1 MTSFIGIIFVLSFQD
16 EEWKR
21 LFEQL
26 HSDVESKLDRVQFD
40 ALKEELEKQLRA
52 LAKRLSLMSRDY
64 NNLDDDAAGIR
75 KWVPRKN
82 IVAHVRTNHVV
93 TMFWLYVS
101 GNFWRD
107 STVCRATGRLIL
119 RHKGK

>member
-1 MTSFIGIIFVLSFQD
+1 MTSFVVINFVLSFQD

-75 KWVPRKN
+75 KCVPRKN
-82 IVAHVRTNHVV
+82 IVAHVRTSHVI
-93 TMFWLYVS
+93 TTSWLRVL
-101 GNFWRD
+101 GNF
-107 STVCRATGRLIL
+107 
-119 RHKGK
+119 